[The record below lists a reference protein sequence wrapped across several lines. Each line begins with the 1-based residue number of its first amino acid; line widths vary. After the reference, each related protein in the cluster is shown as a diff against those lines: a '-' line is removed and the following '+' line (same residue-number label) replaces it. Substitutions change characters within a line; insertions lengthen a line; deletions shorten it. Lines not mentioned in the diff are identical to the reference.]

1 MKKSLLL
8 LFFLLPAAV
17 WAQSSSTYLPK
28 EQMSTPQL
36 FLPGPPALQD
46 ARFFVDWVAYQQGK
60 DIRATER
67 GYRAIEDADTSVGYF
82 MQRFGEAM
90 GVNMTPE
97 NCPAI
102 AKYLSKTFS
111 TAKQANSKAKDFYAR
126 VRPYNQFHEDTP
138 IKRSQ
143 SPTDNTSYPSGHTCR
158 AWSSA
163 LALVAIDPDHQD
175 AILKVGYDY
184 GQSRVILGYHYQSD
198 IDAARL
204 VASTGI
210 ARLMSEKS
218 FQEDM
223 AAAKAELDN
232 LRKTSAPR
240 IRTVIITGQDNHNWL
255 VSTIAIAKTL
265 RNSGLFSV
273 DIAYSP
279 AQGDNMSS
287 FNVEFGNYDLV
298 VLDYNGDEWNNGMK
312 AAFLEYVNNGG
323 GVVVYHSADNAF
335 PTWKE
340 YNEITALGGW
350 NDRSWKDGSYAW
362 WNGTKLVK
370 DKKTGVAGSHGDQH
384 EYVMNI
390 RNTEHPI
397 TAGLPAQWKHAQ
409 DELYDH
415 MRGPANIGDL
425 LFTSFSS
432 TETKGSGREEPLIFT
447 VNFGKARIFHIMLG
461 HAGESVE
468 NNPAMQCVGFQTL
481 LLRGAE
487 WCATGAVTQA
497 VPDDFPTA
505 DEVSLRPDYK
515 KKRAFRMPSGPAPQ
529 APRTKQE

>member
-1 MKKSLLL
+1 MKKAL
-8 LFFLLPAAV
+8 LFIVIFLPAIMT
-17 WAQSSSTYLPK
+17 AQSQGTYLPAD
-28 EQMSTPQL
+28 QMSTPQT

-46 ARFFVDWVAYQQGK
+46 ARFYADWVAYQQGK
-60 DIRATER
+60 DIRGTER
-67 GYRAIEDADTSVGYF
+67 GYRAIDDADTSVGYF

-90 GVNMTPE
+90 GVTMTPE
-97 NCPAI
+97 TCPKI
-102 AKYLSKTFS
+102 ANYLSKTFS

-163 LALVAIDPDHQD
+163 LALVAIDPDHQNE
-175 AILKVGYDY
+175 ILKVGYDY

-232 LRKTSAPR
+232 LRKTTAPR
-240 IRTVIITGQDNHNWL
+240 IRTVIITGQDNHNWE

-273 DIAYSP
+273 DIEYSP
-279 AQGDNMSS
+279 AQGDNMSA
-287 FNVEFGNYDLV
+287 FGVDFCKYDLV
-298 VLDYNGDEWNNGMK
+298 VLDYNGDEWNQGMK
-312 AAFLEYVNNGG
+312 DAFLEYVNNGG
-323 GVVVYHSADNAF
+323 GVLVYHSADNSF
-335 PTWKE
+335 PNWKE

-350 NDRSWKDGSYAW
+350 NGRSQKDGSYAY
-362 WNGTKLVK
+362 WNGGKLVK
-370 DKKTGVAGSHGDQH
+370 DKKAGVAGSHGDQH
-384 EYVMNI
+384 EYVMNM
-390 RNTEHPI
+390 RNAEHPI
-397 TAGLPAQWKHAQ
+397 TAGLPAQWKHAT
-409 DELYDH
+409 DELYDR

-425 LFTSFSS
+425 LYTSFSAS
-432 TETKGSGREEPLIFT
+432 ETNGSGREEPLIFT

-487 WCATGAVTQA
+487 WCATGKVTQKI
-497 VPDDFPTA
+497 PDDFPTA
-505 DEVSLRPDYK
+505 EEVSLRPEYK
-515 KKRAFRMPSGPAPQ
+515 ARRVFRMPQRPVASPSM
-529 APRTKQE
+529 

>member
-1 MKKSLLL
+1 MKRKLLL
-8 LFFLLPAAV
+8 LLILLPATL
-17 WAQSSSTYLPK
+17 WAQSQSTYLPAD
-28 EQMSTPQL
+28 QMSTPQM

-46 ARFFVDWVAYQQGK
+46 PLFFNDWVAYQKGK
-60 DIRATER
+60 DIRGTER

-82 MQRFGEAM
+82 MMRFGEAM

-97 NCPAI
+97 NCPNI
-102 AKYLSKTFS
+102 ARYISKTFS

-138 IKRSQ
+138 VKRSQ
-143 SPTDNTSYPSGHTCR
+143 NPNDNTSYPSGHTCR
-158 AWSSA
+158 AWSTA
-163 LALVAIDPDHQD
+163 LALVAIDPDHQNE
-175 AILKVGYDY
+175 ILKVGYDY
-184 GQSRVILGYHYQSD
+184 GQSRVILGYHYQTD

-210 ARLMSEKS
+210 ARLMGEKS

-223 AAAKAELDN
+223 AAAKAELEN
-232 LRKTSAPR
+232 LRKTTAPR
-240 IRTVIITGQDNHNWL
+240 IRTVIITGQDNHNWE

-279 AQGDNMSS
+279 EQGDNMSK

-298 VLDYNGDEWNNGMK
+298 VLDYNGDEWNADMK
-312 AAFLEYVNNGG
+312 EAFLAYVNNGG
-323 GVVVYHSADNAF
+323 GVVVYHSSDNAF
-335 PTWKE
+335 PSWKE

-350 NDRSWKDGSYAW
+350 NGRDGKEGVYAY
-362 WNGTKLVK
+362 WNGGKLVK
-370 DKKTGVAGSHGDQH
+370 DKKAGVAGSHGDQH

-390 RNTEHPI
+390 RNSGHPV
-397 TAGLPAQWKHAQ
+397 TDGLPAQWKHAK
-409 DELYDH
+409 DELYDR

-432 TETKGSGREEPLIFT
+432 PETNGSGREEPLIFT
-447 VNFGKARIFHIMLG
+447 VNYGQARIFHIMLG

-468 NNPAMQCVGFQTL
+468 DNPAMQCVGFQTL

-487 WCATGAVTQA
+487 WSATGKVTQQ

-515 KKRAFRMPSGPAPQ
+515 KRRAVRMP
-529 APRTKQE
+529 

>member
-1 MKKSLLL
+1 MKKAL
-8 LFFLLPAAV
+8 LFLLILLPAV
-17 WAQSSSTYLPK
+17 LQAQSQKTYLPAD
-28 EQMSTPQL
+28 QMSTPQT

-46 ARFFVDWVAYQQGK
+46 ARFYADWVAYQQGK
-60 DIRATER
+60 EIRGTER
-67 GYRAIEDADTSVGYF
+67 GYRAIDDADTSVGYF

-102 AKYLSKTFS
+102 ANYITKTFS

-138 IKRSQ
+138 IKRAQ

-158 AWSSA
+158 AWSTA
-163 LALVAIDPDHQD
+163 LALVAIDPDHQNE
-175 AILKVGYDY
+175 ILKVGYDY

-223 AAAKAELDN
+223 AAAKAELEN
-232 LRKTSAPR
+232 LRNTTAPR
-240 IRTVIITGQDNHNWL
+240 IRTVIITGQDNYNWE
-255 VSTIAIAKTL
+255 VSTIAIAKIL
-265 RNSGLFSV
+265 RYSGLFSV

-279 AQGDNMSS
+279 AQGDNMSAFCVDFS
-287 FNVEFGNYDLV
+287 KYDLV
-298 VLDYNGDEWNNGMK
+298 VLDYNGDEWNQGMK
-312 AAFLEYVNNGG
+312 EAFLEYVNNGG
-323 GVVVYHSADNAF
+323 DVVIYHSAAASF

-340 YNEITALGGW
+340 YKRIA
-350 NDRSWKDGSYAW
+350 A
-362 WNGTKLVK
+362 
-370 DKKTGVAGSHGDQH
+370 AGQWSGEQN
-384 EYVMNI
+384 EYVMNVS
-390 RNTEHPI
+390 NAEHPV

-409 DELYDH
+409 DNLFDQT
-415 MRGPANIGDL
+415 RGTAVIGDIL
-425 LFTSFSS
+425 CTSS
-432 TETKGSGREEPLIFT
+432 TGEKGAGRGKPLIFT
-447 VNFGKARIFHIMLG
+447 INYGKSRIFHIMLG
-461 HAGESVE
+461 VAGESVE

-487 WCATGAVTQA
+487 WSATGKVTQKI
-497 VPDDFPTA
+497 PDDFPTA
-505 DEVSLRPDYK
+505 EEVSLRPEYK
-515 KKRAFRMPSGPAPQ
+515 ARRVFRRP
-529 APRTKQE
+529 